1 MNRELF
7 LNKLNFLNSMEDKN
21 KKPVEVLN
29 ELLERN
35 YDAEKGYK
43 KAAEDIENTTLK
55 EFFRDY
61 SGPRYNFGHEIKEEI
76 RKLGG
81 EPEKGSGVRS
91 NLHRTWID
99 VKSLLTGKDTEAVVK
114 ECIRGETTALEDY
127 EDALKRQDLP
137 VTTRE
142 VVQRQHDKIQSA
154 VNRLNQIENTL

>member
-1 MNRELF
+1 
-7 LNKLNFLNSMEDKN
+7 MEDKN
-21 KKPVEVLN
+21 KKSVEVLN

-43 KAAEDIENTTLK
+43 KAAEDIENSTLK

-61 SGPRYNFGHEIKEEI
+61 SGQRYNFGHEIKEEI

-99 VKSLLTGKDTEAVVK
+99 VKSLLTGKDAEAVVK
-114 ECIRGETTALEDY
+114 ECIRGEKTALEDY
-127 EDALKRQDLP
+127 EDALKRSDLP
-137 VTTRE
+137 VSTRE
-142 VVQRQHDKIQSA
+142 VVQRQHDRIQSA
-154 VNRLNQIENTL
+154 VSRLNQIENTL

>member
-1 MNRELF
+1 
-7 LNKLNFLNSMEDKN
+7 MEDKN

-43 KAAEDIENTTLK
+43 KAAEDIENSTLK

-61 SGPRYNFGHEIKEEI
+61 SGQRYNFGHEIKEEI

-114 ECIRGETTALEDY
+114 ECIRGEKTALEDY
-127 EDALKRQDLP
+127 EEALQRNDLP
-137 VTTRE
+137 ATARE
-142 VVQRQHDKIQSA
+142 VVQRQHDKIQNA

>member
-1 MNRELF
+1 
-7 LNKLNFLNSMEDKN
+7 MEDRN
-21 KKPVEVLN
+21 KKAVEALN

-43 KAAEDIENTTLK
+43 KAAEDIENSTLK
-55 EFFRDY
+55 EFFKDY
-61 SGPRYNFGHEIKEEI
+61 SGQRYSFGHEIKEEI
-76 RKLGG
+76 RKMGG

-114 ECIRGETTALEDY
+114 ECIRGEKTALEDY
-127 EDALKRQDLP
+127 EDALKINDLS
-137 VTTRE
+137 TSARD
-142 VVQRQHDKIQSA
+142 VVQRQHDKIQGA